1 MISTT
6 PRVNP
11 STLSAI
17 SNYQEPIIMSVFI
30 NKDSRVIYQGF
41 TGQHA
46 TFHAEEAIKHGTN
59 IVGGVTPGK
68 GGATHLER
76 PVFDTVSD
84 AVARAGADVS
94 GIFVPPQFAAD
105 AILEAIEAGI
115 KTIVVI
121 ADGIPV
127 QDMVRVKRYLIG
139 HDAMIFGP
147 NTAGVITPGE
157 CKVGIMPANIYQPGR
172 VGVVS
177 RSGTLNYE
185 AVAQMTTLGHGQ
197 STSVGIGGDPIN
209 GANFVDVL
217 RAFNEDPDTEAVV
230 LIGEIG
236 GTQEV
241 DAAEW
246 AKENMDKPVIGF
258 IAGVSAPVGRRMG
271 HAGAIISGEADTAE
285 AKMNRMEELGV
296 HVVRNPANIGETVDK
311 VLKRS

>member
-1 MISTT
+1 
-6 PRVNP
+6 
-11 STLSAI
+11 
-17 SNYQEPIIMSVFI
+17 MSIFI
-30 NKDSRVIYQGF
+30 NKDSRVVYQGF

-68 GGATHLER
+68 GKTKHLDR
-76 PVFDTVSD
+76 PVFDTVSE
-84 AVARAGADVS
+84 AVQEVGADVS

-121 ADGIPV
+121 ADGVPV
-127 QDMVRVKRYLIG
+127 QDMVRVKRYLVG
-139 HDAMIFGP
+139 RDAMIFGP
-147 NTAGVITPGE
+147 NTAGVITPEE
-157 CKVGIMPANIYQPGR
+157 CKVGIMPSNIYKPGR
-172 VGVVS
+172 IGVVS

-185 AVAQMTTLGHGQ
+185 AVAQMTAHGMGQ

-209 GANFVDVL
+209 GANFVNVL
-217 RAFNEDPDTEAVV
+217 SEFNDDPDTDAVV

-241 DAAEW
+241 DAAIW
-246 AKENMDKPVIGF
+246 ANENMQKPVIGF

-271 HAGAIISGEADTAE
+271 HAGAIISGESDTAI

-296 HVVRNPANIGETVDK
+296 HVVRNPADIGATVAN
-311 VLKRS
+311 VLKG

>member
-1 MISTT
+1 
-6 PRVNP
+6 
-11 STLSAI
+11 
-17 SNYQEPIIMSVFI
+17 MSVFI

-46 TFHAEEAIKHGTN
+46 TFHAEEAINNGTN

-68 GGATHLER
+68 GGIKHLDR

-84 AVARAGADVS
+84 AVREAGADVS

-127 QDMVRVKRYLIG
+127 QDMVRVKRYIIG
-139 HDAMIFGP
+139 HDGVIFGP

-157 CKVGIMPANIYQPGR
+157 CKVGIMPASIYQPGR
-172 VGVVS
+172 IGVVS

-185 AVAQMTTLGHGQ
+185 AVAQMTARGHGQ

-217 RAFNEDPDTEAVV
+217 KRLQRRPGHRRRGVDRRNRRHP
-230 LIGEIG
+230 GSRCG
-236 GTQEV
+236 SMGTGTT
-241 DAAEW
+241 W
-246 AKENMDKPVIGF
+246 
-258 IAGVSAPVGRRMG
+258 
-271 HAGAIISGEADTAE
+271 T
-285 AKMNRMEELGV
+285 NR
-296 HVVRNPANIGETVDK
+296 
-311 VLKRS
+311 

>member
-1 MISTT
+1 
-6 PRVNP
+6 
-11 STLSAI
+11 
-17 SNYQEPIIMSVFI
+17 MSVFI
-30 NKDSRVIYQGF
+30 NKNSRVIYQGF

-46 TFHAEEAIKHGTN
+46 SFHAEEAIKHGTN

-68 GGATHLER
+68 GGTTHLDR

-84 AVARAGADVS
+84 AVEQAGANVS

-105 AILEAIEAGI
+105 AILEAVEAGI

-127 QDMVRVKRYLIG
+127 QDMVRVKRYVQD
-139 HDAMIFGP
+139 HDAVIFGP

-157 CKVGIMPANIYQPGR
+157 CKVGIMPAGIYKPGR

-185 AVAQMTTLGHGQ
+185 AVAQMTALGHGQ

-217 RAFNEDPDTEAVV
+217 RAFNEDPETDAVV

-236 GTQEV
+236 GNQEV

-246 AKENMDKPVIGF
+246 ANANMDKPIIGF
-258 IAGVSAPVGRRMG
+258 IAGVSAPPGRRMG

-285 AKMNRMEELGV
+285 AKMNRMEALGV
-296 HVVRNPANIGETVDK
+296 HVVRNPADIGATVDR
-311 VLKRS
+311 VLKPESVAVERESDQGEPVES

>member
-1 MISTT
+1 
-6 PRVNP
+6 
-11 STLSAI
+11 
-17 SNYQEPIIMSVFI
+17 MSVFI

-68 GGATHLER
+68 GGTTHIDK

-84 AVARAGADVS
+84 AVRETGADVS

-105 AILEAIEAGI
+105 AILESIEVGI

-127 QDMVRVKRYLIG
+127 QDMVRVKRYLVG
-139 HDAMIFGP
+139 HDTMIFGP
-147 NTAGVITPGE
+147 NTAGVITPKE
-157 CKVGIMPANIYQPGR
+157 CKVGIMPANIYTPGR
-172 VGVVS
+172 IGVVS

-185 AVAQMTTLGHGQ
+185 AVEQMTNLGHGQ

-209 GANFVDVL
+209 GANFVNVL
-217 RAFNEDPDTEAVV
+217 EAFNDDPDTDAVV

-236 GTQEV
+236 GSQEV
-241 DAAEW
+241 DASIW
-246 AKENMDKPVIGF
+246 ANENMQKPVIGF

-271 HAGAIISGEADTAE
+271 HAGAIISGESDTAE
-285 AKMNRMEELGV
+285 AKMNRMEELGI
-296 HVVRNPANIGETVDK
+296 HVVRNPADIGSTVDR
-311 VLKRS
+311 VLKN

>member
-1 MISTT
+1 
-6 PRVNP
+6 
-11 STLSAI
+11 
-17 SNYQEPIIMSVFI
+17 MSIFI

-41 TGQHA
+41 TGQHS
-46 TFHAEEAIKHGTN
+46 TFHAEEAIKTGTN

-68 GGATHLER
+68 GGTKHLDR
-76 PVFDTVSD
+76 PVFDTVAD
-84 AVARAGADVS
+84 AVEATGADVS
-94 GIFVPPQFAAD
+94 GVFVPPQFSAD

-139 HDAMIFGP
+139 HDATIFGP

-157 CKVGIMPANIYQPGR
+157 CKVGIMPANIYTPGR

-185 AVAQMTTLGHGQ
+185 AVAQMTALGHGQ

-217 RAFNEDPDTEAVV
+217 EAFNEDPDTDAVV

-236 GTQEV
+236 GQQEV
-241 DAAEW
+241 EAAEW
-246 AKENMDKPVIGF
+246 AQENMDKPVIGF
-258 IAGVSAPVGRRMG
+258 IAGVSAPPGRRMG
-271 HAGAIISGEADTAE
+271 HAGAIISGKADTAV
-285 AKMNRMEELGV
+285 AKMEAMDALGV
-296 HVVRNPANIGETVDK
+296 HVVRNPADIGTTVDRA
-311 VLKRS
+311 LKG